1 VFMITMTKNI
11 KTDKS
16 TVSPEEAK
24 EVAFSRQE
32 RWIGPNP
39 VATQQ

>member
-1 VFMITMTKNI
+1 MITLAKNI
-11 KTDKS
+11 ARDKDS
-16 TVSPEEAK
+16 VSAAEAETVAY
-24 EVAFSRQE
+24 SRKR